1 MTKFLTA
8 VSTAVL
14 LVLTSSAAADW
25 LVMQDGSR
33 LETQGAWETK
43 GRLLVF
49 TSAAGKLA
57 SVRVSEVN
65 LDASAEA
72 TREAREAA
80 EAEKSQEPVEAP
92 RRNSPVLVLTD
103 ADVAHV
109 DDDGPAAPEGE
120 EEPDSTT
127 ATSPLTVVNWEQQ
140 EATDG
145 QGVIVR
151 GTLRNDG
158 TRVATRIEVIVQV
171 LNSEGEIVGTQTAQ
185 LTSSNLGA
193 TEILNFRAQFP
204 DLNGFDTARFDITS
218 RGFEAAPRTSSDD
231 ADSLPPSEV
240 NSGGGSEAS

>member
-1 MTKFLTA
+1 MTKFLTV
-8 VSTAVL
+8 VSTAAL
-14 LVLTSSAAADW
+14 LGLGSSAAADW

-33 LETQGAWETK
+33 LETQGTWETR

-49 TSAAGKLA
+49 TNAAGKLA

-65 LDASAEA
+65 LDASDQA
-72 TREAREAA
+72 TREAQEAA
-80 EAEKSQEPVEAP
+80 EAARSEAEPEAP
-92 RRNSPVLVLTD
+92 KKKSPVLVLTD

-109 DDDGPAAPEGE
+109 EEEEAATVVEEGE
-120 EEPDSTT
+120 DAS
-127 ATSPLTVVNWEQQ
+127 AAAASPLTVVNWEQ
-140 EATDG
+140 EEVADG

-158 TRVATRIEVIVQV
+158 TSVATRIEVIVQV

-193 TEILNFRAQFP
+193 TEILNFRTQFP

-218 RGFEAAPRTSSDD
+218 RGFEAAPRPSADD
-231 ADSLPPSEV
+231 DGALPPSAE
-240 NSGGGSEAS
+240 GSEVAAEAG